1 MFRFITV
8 TLRDSDKMSFSADVK
23 NEILSVEIENN
34 CCLHA
39 FAYGM
44 ILFSRAFSS
53 FDISLLTEHS
63 GIAEMYKEM
72 LVKVCKVK
80 PVINKTDAGK
90 YKIEVIS
97 SQDRLKVLE
106 TFGYDKKTS
115 TSRLNWSNI
124 TDECCKIAFL
134 KGAFLTCGSIN
145 DPNKGY
151 HLEFVVPYL
160 NLSRDLKLFIDDYD
174 ELSVAPKTVTRS
186 SNHVIYFKDSEA
198 IEDLLTVMGAFNSS
212 LELMGV
218 KMYKDMR
225 NNVNR
230 KLNFESANLDKTIDA
245 AAKQVEAILHI
256 KNTVGFSYLSNELR
270 EVAELRLENPD
281 MSLRELGDSLSEP
294 ISRSGINHRLKK
306 ICTIAAQIK

>member
-1 MFRFITV
+1 
-8 TLRDSDKMSFSADVK
+8 MSFSADVK
-23 NEILSVEIENN
+23 NEILLIELEND

-63 GIAEMYKEM
+63 AIAKMYRDM
-72 LVKVCKVK
+72 LLKVCNIK
-80 PVINKTDAGK
+80 PKFSKTEAGK
-90 YKIEVIS
+90 YKIEVNS
-97 SQDRLKVLE
+97 AQDRLKVLE
-106 TFGYDKKTS
+106 TFGYDQKSS
-115 TSRLNWSNI
+115 TSRINWSNFS
-124 TDECCKIAFL
+124 DECCKIAFL
-134 KGAFLTCGSIN
+134 KGAFLTCGTIN

-160 NLSRDLKLFIDDYD
+160 NLSKDLKLFINDYD
-174 ELSVAPKTVTRS
+174 ELSATPKVVTRS
-186 SNHVIYFKDSEA
+186 SNYVIYFKDSEA
-198 IEDLLTVMGAFNSS
+198 IEDILTVMGAMNSC

-245 AAKQVEAILHI
+245 AAKQIDAILHI
-256 KNTVGFSYLSNELR
+256 KNTVGFSYLSSELR
-270 EVAELRLENPD
+270 EIAELRLENPD
-281 MSLRELGDSLSEP
+281 MSLRELGECLTEP
-294 ISRSGINHRLKK
+294 ISRSGVNHRLKK
-306 ICTIAAQIK
+306 ICTIASTIK